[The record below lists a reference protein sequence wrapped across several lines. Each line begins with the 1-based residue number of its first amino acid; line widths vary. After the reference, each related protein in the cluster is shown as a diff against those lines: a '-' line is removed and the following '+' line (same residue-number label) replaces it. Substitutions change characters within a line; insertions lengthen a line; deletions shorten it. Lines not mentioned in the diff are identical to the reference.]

1 MPDRQEWE
9 RHWNTI
15 CLGIVTVATAAV
27 GVAFF
32 ASDVTEIVTSWA
44 AYSLVAIVV
53 LAYLNVLYLGS
64 KSIFSTSD
72 ELEQQ
77 GTTKRRIARNLYGW
91 FALELLALV
100 GLVVPEA
107 FASLLQL
114 LAPAPSPA

>member
-1 MPDRQEWE
+1 MGTPLEY
-9 RHWNTI
+9 NM
-15 CLGIVTVATAAV
+15 LGHSHRSNGGGRRCV
-27 GVAFF
+27 F

-64 KSIFSTSD
+64 KAIFSTSD